1 MSGRVMRRLI
11 EDERRGEYLG
21 KTVQIIPH
29 MTNLIQDY
37 IEEAGSGFDVHIAEV
52 GGTVGDYEGLAF
64 IEAFREFATRVGAEN
79 CLYVHVVYVPYLGA
93 SKEFKSKPSQMA
105 VRELRSLGIS
115 PDVLVIRS
123 EEPTPDSIR
132 DKLHMFTNV
141 DKRGIISLPNAKSV
155 YQVPLTIEKSG
166 LADFITEKLSL
177 KSKKTRNLANWES
190 MVDTLVSEQKK
201 TVRVGVVAKYMDN
214 EDTYIS
220 VFEALA
226 AAGVKHKV
234 NVEIDWINA
243 EELTARNASSK
254 FKKVDGIVVPGGF
267 GSRGVEGKI
276 TAATHAIKSN
286 VPYLGLCLGMQVGV
300 IAVAR
305 VLLGKN
311 VNTTEIDETVDHPVI
326 HIMEEQRSIT
336 NKGGTMR
343 LGNYPCKLKPGTKAR
358 KLYGA
363 ESVQERH
370 RHRYEFNN
378 AYRMQL
384 EESGLVVAGESPDG
398 KLVELIE
405 LNDHPFFMASQF
417 HPEYKSRPDRPH
429 PMFDG
434 FIAELKG

>member
-1 MSGRVMRRLI
+1 
-11 EDERRGEYLG
+11 
-21 KTVQIIPH
+21 
-29 MTNLIQDY
+29 
-37 IEEAGSGFDVHIAEV
+37 
-52 GGTVGDYEGLAF
+52 
-64 IEAFREFATRVGAEN
+64 
-79 CLYVHVVYVPYLGA
+79 
-93 SKEFKSKPSQMA
+93 
-105 VRELRSLGIS
+105 
-115 PDVLVIRS
+115 
-123 EEPTPDSIR
+123 
-132 DKLHMFTNV
+132 MFTNV